1 MKKIKIFWTIKE
13 LYDWA
18 CENNL
23 ENDYTL
29 FTTEEGIVRNVCEEE
44 IIIDEKDKTIT
55 L

>member
-1 MKKIKIFWTIKE
+1 MIIWTIKE

-29 FTTEEGIVRNVCEEE
+29 LTTEEGMERNVCDEE
-44 IIIDEKDKTIT
+44 IIIDEKDKTVT